1 MAVWSQDVVNEQSTN
16 RGQEPRDETRERLLD
31 AAERL
36 FCQKGFEA
44 TSIRDLTALAGCNIA
59 AVNYHFGD
67 KKRLYAEMFRR
78 QVRGMVAQDFRAME
92 EVMAGPSPCLEDLL
106 RRVISPP
113 LKAAFRNEPPA
124 TAVQLMVR
132 EVLNQ
137 HVDME
142 AMTMD
147 LRELYLPRMS
157 EVLRRL
163 VPGLDRAHSELAAFS
178 LDAMTMHPLL
188 FMPFYMARIKGLD
201 LDALIEYTVRF
212 TACAIRAMAK
222 GNPEG

>member
-1 MAVWSQDVVNEQSTN
+1 MTVWSYDLVNGQPTH
-16 RGQEPRDETRERLLD
+16 RGQEPRDDTRERLLD

-78 QVRGMVAQDFRAME
+78 QARGMVAQDFQALD

-106 RRVISPP
+106 RRVIAPP

-142 AMTMD
+142 AMTKD
-147 LRELYLPRMS
+147 LRDLYLPRMS
-157 EVLRRL
+157 EALRRL
-163 VPGLDRAHSELAAFS
+163 VPGLDQTRSELAVFS
-178 LDAMTMHPLL
+178 LDAMTMHPTL
-188 FMPFYMARIKGLD
+188 FMPFYMAWVKGLD
-201 LDALIEYTVRF
+201 VDVLIEYTVRF
-212 TACAIRAMAK
+212 AASAIRAMAK
-222 GNPEG
+222 GNPE